1 MNDPV
6 LSFQQVVKEFP
17 APSGVVRVL
26 HDVTTTIRAG
36 DFVAIT
42 GPSGSGKSTFLHLA
56 GMLDRP
62 TSGTILLLG
71 QNITGLS
78 DRALSALR
86 GDKLGVVFQKFC
98 LLPRRS
104 VLDNVLFRFR
114 YASTQPKNAL
124 QHARNALALV
134 GLAPIEKRRARL
146 LSGGEMQRVAIARA
160 VALQPRVLLAD
171 EPTGNLDPAS
181 AAEVM
186 DCFRRLNA
194 EHGITVLLATHNPA
208 LLTYCNRH
216 VRFEAGTLREEPS

>member
-1 MNDPV
+1 MNEPV
-6 LSFQQVVKEFP
+6 LSFREVVKEFP
-17 APSGVVRVL
+17 APSGPVRVL
-26 HDVTTTIRAG
+26 HGVTTTIHAG

-62 TSGTILLLG
+62 SSGDILWLG

-78 DRALSALR
+78 DAALSTLR

-104 VLDNVLFRFR
+104 VIDNVLFRFR
-114 YASTQPKNAL
+114 YATSPPKDPL
-124 QHARNALALV
+124 QRARNALAWV
-134 GLAPIEKRRARL
+134 GLSSIEKRRARL

-160 VALQPRVLLAD
+160 IALQPRILLAD

-181 AAEVM
+181 ASEVM
-186 DCFRRLNA
+186 ECFRRLNA
-194 EHGITVLLATHNPA
+194 EQGITVLLATHNPA

-216 VRFEAGTLREEPS
+216 VRFEAGRLRENPT